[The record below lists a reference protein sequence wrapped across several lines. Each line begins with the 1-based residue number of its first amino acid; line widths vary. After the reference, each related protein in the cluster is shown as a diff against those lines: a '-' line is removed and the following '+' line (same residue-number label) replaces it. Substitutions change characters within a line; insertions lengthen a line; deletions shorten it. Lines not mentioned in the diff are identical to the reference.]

1 LQCHKFGNEGGAV
14 GPDLTAV
21 ASRFK
26 RSDLLEAII
35 DPSKALSEQY
45 ASFIFTLKGG
55 EFVTGQI
62 AEENNDHVTLIT
74 DPIAGTRQDIGKTR
88 IEGRQV
94 SPVSLMPPAL
104 INVLTKEEV
113 LDLLAY
119 IERGPESAATKK

>member
-1 LQCHKFGNEGGAV
+1 L
-14 GPDLTAV
+14 
-21 ASRFK
+21 
-26 RSDLLEAII
+26 
-35 DPSKALSEQY
+35 
-45 ASFIFTLKGG
+45 
-55 EFVTGQI
+55 VTGQI

-94 SPVSLMPPAL
+94 SPVSLMPPGL

-119 IERGPESAATKK
+119 LERGPEAAKK